1 MSGTGTWRFGSRP
14 CVWHRD
20 MAREDAAAWA
30 RLEGMLDAILILV
43 PVLAL
48 AAFLVAAAR
57 TVTPRRP
64 AI

>member
-1 MSGTGTWRFGSRP
+1 
-14 CVWHRD
+14 

-30 RLEGMLDAILILV
+30 RLDGMLDAILILV